1 MEHFPS
7 CLNNPLLWVTL
18 SPKGEGEE
26 RWSKKKK
33 QSETKKTGTEQALID
48 KSEGNGE
55 KKEGRRMEKVPLCL
69 NLIRNGLC
77 LYTPARE
84 WRCD

>member
-26 RWSKKKK
+26 RCSKKKK
-33 QSETKKTGTEQALID
+33 QSETKKTGTGQALID
-48 KSEGNGE
+48 KSERNGEEKRREGNGKRATLFE
-55 KKEGRRMEKVPLCL
+55 SDNERFVPLH
-69 NLIRNGLC
+69 
-77 LYTPARE
+77 TSV
-84 WRCD
+84 